1 MFQEVDEVD
10 AQSGAFIFGRKNEPT
25 QPQIMKARLVMAKA
39 KQCIGLIDSEDKVCL
54 FESADRRS
62 SQIRRIGR

>member
-25 QPQIMKARLVMAKA
+25 QPQIMKTRLVMAKA
-39 KQCIGLIDSEDKVCL
+39 KQCIGLIDSEEKVCL
-54 FESADRRS
+54 LIETIDDSYRPVTS
-62 SQIRRIGR
+62 